1 MEEFWTLMDKG
12 GGGLENWTVF
22 MDVVSVL
29 SLNCLFMTNQN
40 WKDVFE
46 SFSKSFRDY
55 FIVNV

>member
-46 SFSKSFRDY
+46 SFSKRSRGY